1 MVSTGIGLLNLPV
14 VFMLMP
20 QRTRTEQGTVVLS
33 GFVNAVNYGIAA
45 TGPLLTG
52 LIYEATGSWTV
63 PLIVLAASSL
73 LIMAAAVVLRSDHFV
88 EDAFPAREPATD

>member
-14 VFMLMP
+14 VFVLMP
-20 QRTRTEQGTVVLS
+20 QRTRTEQGMVVLS

-52 LIYEATGSWTV
+52 LIHEATGSWTV

-73 LIMAAAVVLRSDHFV
+73 LIMAAAVVLRSGHFV
-88 EDAFPAREPATD
+88 EDAFPEREPATD